1 MLSAKVDIK
10 YQLEGLQVGA
20 DDYIAKPFS
29 MEVLRTKIL
38 NMLRTRYRI
47 FERYSNMTEI
57 RTGKALRAI
66 RWMRNCCERLLLSL
80 RKIMDNVEF
89 STEQFAL

>member
-1 MLSAKVDIK
+1 MLSAKVDVK

-29 MEVLRTKIL
+29 MEVLKVKIL

-47 FERYSNMTEI
+47 FERYSKMLDIEP
-57 RTGKALRAI
+57 
-66 RWMRNCCERLLLSL
+66 E
-80 RKIMDNVEF
+80 
-89 STEQFAL
+89 